1 MNKKL
6 IAGLILA
13 GVFTYLSLRNMDLG
27 DVLVRLSSIE
37 YSYLIAALLIII
49 LIQLIRAFRW
59 GMIMSPLGKIAPWD
73 LLAITSIGLLAVVA
87 LPARLGEVVRAYLV
101 TRKTAIPMSSALA
114 TILVERVLDSIA
126 IVVMAAAVLIFVPL
140 PPWMASASA
149 FFSLITLALIALIF
163 LALIGREKVSGFLT
177 SLIAKLPGRYAE
189 PVKRLIKD
197 FIDGFKILVQEKKIF
212 KAAVLSAI
220 IWLLHVLVI
229 VILFE
234 AFRLPVP
241 LIAAFV
247 LNIVLIVGIAIPAAP
262 GFVGNWHYSS
272 ILGLGIFGIAQGE
285 ALSFAVVHHFLAV
298 SVVILMG
305 LIFAFTSGISLTQL
319 KREAKGQESGV
330 GT

>member
-6 IAGLILA
+6 IAGLILG

-27 DVLVRLSSIE
+27 DVLVRLGALE
-37 YSYLIAALLIII
+37 YPYLIAALLLII

-101 TRKTAIPMSSALA
+101 TRKTTIPMSSALA
-114 TILVERVLDSIA
+114 SILVERMLDSIA

-140 PPWMASASA
+140 PAWMARASA
-149 FFSLITLALIALIF
+149 FFSLITLALVALIF
-163 LALIGREKVSGFLT
+163 LVLLGREKVSGFLA
-177 SLIAKLPGRYAE
+177 SLIMRLPGRYAE
-189 PVKRLIKD
+189 LVKRLIQD
-197 FIDGFKILVQEKKIF
+197 FIDGFNILVQEKKIL

-272 ILGLGIFGIAQGE
+272 ILGLGIFGIAKAE
-285 ALSFAVVHHFLAV
+285 ALSFAVIHHFL
-298 SVVILMG
+298 SIIVVILMG
-305 LIFAFTSGISLTQL
+305 LIFAFTSRISLSQI
-319 KREAKGQESGV
+319 KSEVRSQEPE
-330 GT
+330 